1 MYEFPTQKRKII
13 VIIVVILVTVILM
26 IIFVDNKNIRN
37 ITNLLLFDASINLCM
52 MQNVFTKTR
61 HLQQVAQTL
70 VYTCRHAL
78 SV

>member
-1 MYEFPTQKRKII
+1 MNFQPKREKIL
-13 VIIVVILVTVILM
+13 VIIVVVLVTVILM
-26 IIFVDNKNIRN
+26 IIFVNNKNTRN

-70 VYTCRHAL
+70 VYTYRHVL
-78 SV
+78 GV

>member
-1 MYEFPTQKRKII
+1 
-13 VIIVVILVTVILM
+13 M

-61 HLQQVAQTL
+61 HLQQVVQTL
-70 VYTCRHAL
+70 VYTCRHGL